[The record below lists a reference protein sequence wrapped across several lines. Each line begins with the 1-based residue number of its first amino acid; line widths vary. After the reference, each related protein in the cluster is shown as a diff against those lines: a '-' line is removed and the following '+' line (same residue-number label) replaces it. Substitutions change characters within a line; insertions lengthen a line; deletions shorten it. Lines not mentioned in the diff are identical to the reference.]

1 MVPFRKALK
10 SQIGRKLLNGIGALA
25 LVGFVIVHLAGNVQ
39 LYSADGQAFNEY
51 AKFLHDLGP
60 LLYAAEIGLLGIF
73 LLHTFTGIGL
83 WLKNRSARAEG
94 YRARQKSKDGPSN
107 LSILSNNMIVSG
119 TALLIFV
126 VVHVLHFRF
135 AAFTDKEYTTTI
147 NGEPAVDLYQH
158 VVDAFQ
164 QPGWVAFY
172 VGMML
177 FLGFHLRHGLWS
189 MFQTL
194 GWMNDRAQK
203 PVYTIAAVL
212 GLILAV
218 GFLFIPIYL
227 YFFVQ

>member
-1 MVPFRKALK
+1 
-10 SQIGRKLLNGIGALA
+10 
-25 LVGFVIVHLAGNVQ
+25 
-39 LYSADGQAFNEY
+39 
-51 AKFLHDLGP
+51 
-60 LLYAAEIGLLGIF
+60 
-73 LLHTFTGIGL
+73 
-83 WLKNRSARAEG
+83 SARAEG
-94 YRARQKSKDGPSN
+94 YRARQKSKDGPSK

-119 TALLIFV
+119 AALLIFV
-126 VVHVLHFRF
+126 VVHVLQFRF
-135 AAFTDKEYTTTI
+135 GVFTDKEYTTEVD
-147 NGEPAVDLYQH
+147 GEVAVDLYQH
-158 VVDAFQ
+158 VFDVFQ
-164 QPGWVAFY
+164 QPVWVAFY

>member
-10 SQIGRKLLNGIGALA
+10 SQVGRKLLNGIGAIG
-25 LVGFVIVHLAGNVQ
+25 LVGFLIVHLTGNLQ
-39 LYSADGQAFNEY
+39 LYSSDGTAFNEY

-60 LLYAAEIGLLGIF
+60 LLYTAEIGLLAIF
-73 LLHTFTGIGL
+73 LLHAFTGIGL
-83 WLKNRSARAEG
+83 WIKNKSARANR
-94 YRARQKSKDGPSN
+94 YKARQTSKGGPSN
-107 LSILSNNMIVSG
+107 FSILSNNMFVSG
-119 TALLIFV
+119 TALLVFV

-135 AAFTDKEYTTTI
+135 AAFTDKEYVTEI
-147 NGEPAVDLYQH
+147 DGEPAVDLYQH

-164 QPGWVAFY
+164 HPGWVAFY
-172 VGMML
+172 CGMML

-203 PVYTIAAVL
+203 PVYTIAAII

-218 GFLFIPIYL
+218 GFFFIPIYL